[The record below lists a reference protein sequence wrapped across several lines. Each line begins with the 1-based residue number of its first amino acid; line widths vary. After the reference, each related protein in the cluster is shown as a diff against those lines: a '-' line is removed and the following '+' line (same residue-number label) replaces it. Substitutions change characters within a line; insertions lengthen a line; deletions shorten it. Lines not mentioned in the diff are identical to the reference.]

1 MADRSQWAETGVGA
15 AVLIAAAGFL
25 AYALANAGGV
35 GGGGY
40 AVSARFGSVAGLAP
54 GADVRVA
61 GVKVGS
67 VTAIQ
72 LDPKTFM
79 AKASM
84 SIDPKVQLPVD
95 STVKITQDGLLGGEH
110 ISVEPGGSLD
120 NMKPGAEF
128 ENTQGS
134 VDLFGLIG
142 QVLRPQNGAA
152 TAASPGAAASPA
164 GASPAGASPAAP
176 GAGASGPGSSG
187 PGGG

>member
-1 MADRSQWAETGVGA
+1 MAEQSQWAETGVGA
-15 AVLIAAAGFL
+15 VVLIAAAGFL
-25 AYALANAGGV
+25 AYALANAGGLH

-67 VTAIQ
+67 VTSIA

-84 SIDPKVQLPVD
+84 SIDPKVELPVD
-95 STVKITQDGLLGGEH
+95 STVKITQDGLLGGQH
-110 ISVEPGGSLD
+110 VSVEPGGSQD

-128 ENTQGS
+128 ENAQGS

-142 QVLRPQNGAA
+142 QVLRPQNSGA
-152 TAASPGAAASPA
+152 SGAAAGSAPTSPA
-164 GASPAGASPAAP
+164 GAAPAAAP
-176 GAGASGPGSSG
+176 ADPAASA